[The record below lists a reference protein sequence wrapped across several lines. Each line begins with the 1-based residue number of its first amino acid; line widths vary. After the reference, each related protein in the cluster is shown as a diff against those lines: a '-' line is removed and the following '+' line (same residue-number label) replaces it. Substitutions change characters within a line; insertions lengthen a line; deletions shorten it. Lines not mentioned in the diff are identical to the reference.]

1 MKMNVIVGKKQI
13 VLSVLVLA
21 LGVAVYLNYQYSQVG
36 GDEFPITDA
45 ANASAEVVGE
55 DAGEAGEELEETYG
69 EAYFAEAKLSRS
81 QSRDEAVEALAAML
95 GEAELD
101 SSQKAELAL
110 EAAALAKSIETEGKI
125 ENLIK
130 AKGFEECM
138 VYYDTQKV
146 DIIVKSESE
155 GLSDEQVAQ
164 IQDVVLAE
172 VDLSA
177 ENIRIVEVK

>member
-1 MKMNVIVGKKQI
+1 MIVGKKQI
-13 VLSVLVLA
+13 VLSALVLA
-21 LGVAVYLNYQYSQVG
+21 LGIAVFLNYQYSQVG
-36 GDEFPITDA
+36 SEFPIADA
-45 ANASAEVVGE
+45 ATASTEGE
-55 DAGEAGEELEETYG
+55 TGLWNDETGEALEETYG

-81 QSRDEAVEALAAML
+81 RSRDEAVEALAAML
-95 GEAELD
+95 GEAELE

-138 VYYDTQKV
+138 VYYDTEKV
-146 DIIVKSESE
+146 DIIVKASAE

-164 IQDVVLAE
+164 MQDVVLNE
-172 VDLSA
+172 VALPA